1 MIVVV
6 RYGGGGGGDRYNN
19 FGDGDRYQRQGSAPP
34 NAGGRWDNLDEDR
47 SFSARRGGGQQD
59 GGDWGNNNRWDNR
72 TDNNAGGK
80 YPQETTKENW
90 TVPLPA
96 NQRLEEWVHWT
107 ENRGG
112 GSLQG
117 FFYSENRGGG
127 PYRGVLLSESSIE
140 EKREVIFRGR
150 SSVSFEKRGG
160 GSLGD
165 NDVFHVVL
173 WWNVD

>member
-127 PYRGVLLSESSIE
+127 PYRGVLLSESSVE
-140 EKREVIFRGR
+140 EKGSYLQRKIICFIWKKRRGLFRG
-150 SSVSFEKRGG
+150 
-160 GSLGD
+160 
-165 NDVFHVVL
+165 
-173 WWNVD
+173 

>member
-107 ENRGG
+107 ENRGWG
-112 GSLQG
+112 PYRV
-117 FFYSENRGGG
+117 FYSENRGGG

-173 WWNVD
+173 

>member
-117 FFYSENRGGG
+117 CFT
-127 PYRGVLLSESSIE
+127 
-140 EKREVIFRGR
+140 
-150 SSVSFEKRGG
+150 
-160 GSLGD
+160 
-165 NDVFHVVL
+165 
-173 WWNVD
+173 